1 MTVPGIEFSYLSK
14 RKMRP
19 DRDTLGSSLWP
30 AIGTTAAISDG
41 GGSEQGWLVEAESR
55 LAFGSERNDDWSIV
69 PEVRRPR
76 LQPRMGERYEN
87 AGIGVTM

>member
-1 MTVPGIEFSYLSK
+1 
-14 RKMRP
+14 
-19 DRDTLGSSLWP
+19 
-30 AIGTTAAISDG
+30 
-41 GGSEQGWLVEAESR
+41 
-55 LAFGSERNDDWSIV
+55 V